1 MADEDFTCD
10 LCPWAE
16 SDTQHN
22 ATIAAIDES
31 LSRRWTLEVIAAPVL
46 DAAVAPTKPICLSS
60 STSWESLAQFPCLA
74 APSGFSTRED
84 AKAAAHEISAASA
97 YHTAQ
102 ESQWEKAKA
111 LELQAMM
118 SCLASKL
125 IDGAGVAVRQRGILG
140 RCCLLRYSTTS
151 NKLSWR
157 SASLELLQLA
167 AVHRSGCT
175 VKLTTSQT
183 SCLGKAQSVRL
194 VLNSELEAVMLDLL
208 LTQLA
213 ASAMKTAR

>member
-31 LSRRWTLEVIAAPVL
+31 LSRRWTLELIAAPVL
-46 DAAVAPTKPICLSS
+46 DATVAPTPPISLSS
-60 STSWESLAQFPCLA
+60 STNWESLAQFPCLA
-74 APSGFSTRED
+74 APSGFSKRD
-84 AKAAAHEISAASA
+84 AKAAAYEISAASV

-102 ESQWEKAKA
+102 ESQWVEAKA
-111 LELQAMM
+111 LELQAMT
-118 SCLASKL
+118 CFASKL

-140 RCCLLRYSTTS
+140 RRCLLRYSTTS

-157 SASLELLQLA
+157 SASLELLQRA

-194 VLNSELEAVMLDLL
+194 VLNSELEAVML